1 MTNTAPLP
9 DPLPASGAR
18 GYFLTG
24 TDTGVGKTLIAAALL
39 RAAAAQGLTALGM
52 KPVAAGGTEDVDAL
66 VAAGN
71 VAAPRDCVNPYL
83 LREPLSPH
91 LAARRDGTAIDLERI
106 ARCFEELRGRAD
118 FLVVE
123 GAGGFRVPLND
134 TQDGADLAARLGLPV
149 ILVVGLRLG
158 CLNHAL
164 LTEEAIRA
172 RGLRLAGWIANQV
185 DAGMACVEEN
195 VDTLRR
201 RLAAPLLG
209 FVLHQARPD
218 PVQVAACLALP
229 A

>member
-1 MTNTAPLP
+1 M
-9 DPLPASGAR
+9 SR

-24 TDTGVGKTLIAAALL
+24 TDTGVGKTLIASALL
-39 RAAAAQGLTALGM
+39 HAAAGQGLRALGM
-52 KPVAAGGTEDVDAL
+52 KPVAAGDAGDVDAL
-66 VAAGN
+66 IAAGN

-91 LAARRDGTAIDLERI
+91 IAARRDGVAIDLEHI

-123 GAGGFRVPLND
+123 GAGGFRVPLSEAH
-134 TQDGADLAARLGLPV
+134 DGGDLAVRLGLPL

-164 LTEEAIRA
+164 LTAEAVRA
-172 RGLRLAGWIANQV
+172 RGLRLAGWVANQV
-185 DAGMACVEEN
+185 DARMACVDEN
-195 VDTLRR
+195 VDTLRAR
-201 RLAAPLLG
+201 IDAPLLG
-209 FVLHQARPD
+209 FVPH
-218 PVQVAACLALP
+218 QVAPDAARIAALLAMP

>member
-1 MTNTAPLP
+1 M
-9 DPLPASGAR
+9 SR

-24 TDTGVGKTLIAAALL
+24 TDTGVGKTLIASALL
-39 RAAAAQGLTALGM
+39 HAAAAQGLRALGM
-52 KPVAAGGTEDVDAL
+52 KPVAAGDAGDVDAL
-66 VAAGN
+66 IAAGN

-91 LAARRDGTAIDLERI
+91 IAARRDGVAIDLEHI

-123 GAGGFRVPLND
+123 GAGGFRVPLSD
-134 TQDGADLAARLGLPV
+134 AHDGGDLAVRLGLPL

-164 LTEEAIRA
+164 LTAEAVRA
-172 RGLRLAGWIANQV
+172 RGLRLAGWVANQV
-185 DAGMACVEEN
+185 DARMACVEEN
-195 VDTLRR
+195 VDTLRAR
-201 RLAAPLLG
+201 IDAPLLG
-209 FVLHQARPD
+209 FVPHQAAPD
-218 PVQVAACLALP
+218 AARIAALLAMP